1 LSGAHRPARVA
12 HGPLY
17 ARPVRGPDD
26 QGRWYWRVER
36 ADGAGGR
43 VQCATGWWHPSAVGL
58 ALTRIEAG
66 LCPTPSPSLTIRDL
80 LELYLGHKVEAGTVT
95 ALTLAG
101 HRVCARRIV
110 AVLGSTPCA
119 TISQGTV
126 AAYVSER
133 LRTPVARASAAHPR
147 RCAAPSSVQLEIN
160 LLRAA
165 WKWAQT
171 VGAIPPAHPFPA
183 TRVAGARG
191 GRRLHVNNQ
200 RTPTASEVEVVERW
214 FVEKLP
220 AWLALMFRLLARTA
234 CRAGEISE
242 LQWSAFNPQT
252 ESITV
257 DGKTG
262 PRQVPLV
269 PKVAA
274 YLHEARHAL
283 APRPDDRIFPI
294 KSAKSNFAHKL
305 RDACAACEVPRFSP
319 HGLRRY
325 GVVELYRRGADPS
338 VAAAIT
344 GHSPQVALTYYRQ
357 VRFDEA
363 RAAMLNTFAP
373 SPPAQQDDSHKTGT
387 TKRAT
392 RAKTPPKRGS

>member
-1 LSGAHRPARVA
+1 M
-12 HGPLY
+12 
-17 ARPVRGPDD
+17 
-26 QGRWYWRVER
+26 
-36 ADGAGGR
+36 
-43 VQCATGWWHPSAVGL
+43 QCATGWWHAGAVDL
-58 ALTRIEAG
+58 ALARIEAG

-80 LELYLGHKVEAGTVT
+80 LELYLGHKAEAGTVT
-95 ALTLAG
+95 ASTVAG
-101 HRVCARRIV
+101 HKVCARRIV
-110 AVLGSTPCA
+110 AVIGSTPCA
-119 TISQGTV
+119 TISQGAL

-133 LRTPVARASAAHPR
+133 LRTPVARASAAHPPR
-147 RCAAPSSVQLEIN
+147 RAAPASVQAEIN

-165 WKWAQT
+165 WSWAQT
-171 VGAIPPAHPFPA
+171 VGAIVPAHPFPP

-191 GRRLHVNNQ
+191 SRRVQVNNHH
-200 RTPTASEVEVVERW
+200 TPTASEVEVVERW
-214 FVEKLP
+214 FVEKFP
-220 AWLALMFRLLARTA
+220 AWLVLMFRLLARTA

-242 LQWSAFNPQT
+242 LRWSAFNAQT

-269 PKVAA
+269 PSIAA
-274 YLHEARHAL
+274 HLTEARQVL

-294 KSAKSNFAHKL
+294 KSAKTGFAKQL
-305 RDACAACEVPRFSP
+305 RGACAACGVPRFSP

-344 GHSPQVALTYYRQ
+344 GHSPQVALAFYRQ

-373 SPPAQQDDSHKTGT
+373 STPAQPEASHKTGT
-387 TKRAT
+387 AKSST